1 MLYWEIN
8 VQFNENVLHTFF
20 PRAKEKPQKL
30 RKKMSNLRRST
41 GSVRRLDVR
50 LYIQFVLQVHLKGG
64 AFDYV
69 IKKEPSLF
77 I

>member
-1 MLYWEIN
+1 MN

-20 PRAKEKPQKL
+20 HRAKEKPQKL

-50 LYIQFVLQVHLKGG
+50 LFIQFVLQVHLKGG
-64 AFDYV
+64 AFDCI
-69 IKKEPSLF
+69 IKMEPSLF